1 MNNTVQQLVANPHS
15 NQYNPNH
22 PFNTLTFSEAWECIF
37 QGKISK
43 DKLYSEVRAGRIP
56 HLRVGTKIL
65 YVPIRLLGLRSH
77 SSNIKQSSPTMK
89 KRSSHF

>member
-1 MNNTVQQLVANPHS
+1 MNNTAQTAKLNQLHT
-15 NQYNPNH
+15 Y
-22 PFNTLTFSEAWECIF
+22 NTLTFSEAWEIIF

-65 YVPIRLLGLRSH
+65 FRRTTLDAWFQEQERISLR
-77 SSNIKQSSPTMK
+77 
-89 KRSSHF
+89 